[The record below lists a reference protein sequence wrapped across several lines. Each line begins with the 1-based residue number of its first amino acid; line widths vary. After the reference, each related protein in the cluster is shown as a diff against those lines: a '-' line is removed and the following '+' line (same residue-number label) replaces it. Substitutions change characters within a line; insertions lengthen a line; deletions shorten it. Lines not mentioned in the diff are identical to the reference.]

1 MQESS
6 RQDWVRTLRV
16 RLTALFSGSVT
27 NSGAG
32 TLFALF
38 LPRVGFCCL
47 FLFWRN
53 VGRLPFTSLH
63 GGGGEREELT
73 TQWLTLAEA
82 LKCPVPAPDRSW
94 EKCPLP
100 APRYT
105 TTFAAAEPTLDLV
118 QGFSG
123 PSHLHASDWLGTF
136 FHFRLF
142 F

>member
-6 RQDWVRTLRV
+6 RQDWVRTLACSAHRTV
-16 RLTALFSGSVT
+16 FRQCYQLWRGDVICPLPTSCGFLLFVFVL
-27 NSGAG
+27 AQ
-32 TLFALF
+32 
-38 LPRVGFCCL
+38 RREV
-47 FLFWRN
+47 
-53 VGRLPFTSLH
+53 H

-82 LKCPVPAPDRSW
+82 LKCPVPAPDQSW